1 MVQLSYLGSR
11 LRGGVVERSDRKED
25 DQGDD
30 DRHQHNDNGDK
41 RPGAA
46 LFGSGGLW
54 RSGRVCGSRLLLGR
68 AARDGYALRGLD
80 GFGPCGGVGAI
91 GEGVVR
97 LGLRRIKGAGLLKSG
112 LAIARGCLL
121 NGCTARGA
129 ELGIIFK
136 KLAAR
141 GAIPRHCHSFRH
153 ISMQYDDYTQHPKFP
168 IIRCGEIGTVWRSQS
183 FNQSLFHRNFGKAPL
198 AIGDVPSTG
207 VSWLG
212 CYNSHLRAL

>member
-1 MVQLSYLGSR
+1 MVQLNYLGSR
-11 LRGGVVERSDRKED
+11 LRGGVVERSDCKED

-54 RSGRVCGSRLLLGR
+54 RSGCVCGSRLLLGR

-80 GFGPCGGVGAI
+80 GLGPYGGVGAI

-129 ELGIIFK
+129 ELGIICK

-168 IIRCGEIGTVWRSQS
+168 IIRYGEIGAVWRSQS
-183 FNQSLFHRNFGKAPL
+183 FNQPLFHRNFGKAPL
-198 AIGDVPSTG
+198 TIGDAPSTG

-212 CYNSHLRAL
+212 